1 MEGVGAIGLLI
12 PITLEPLVGER
23 THRRCTSSDSGPIL
37 DPHVITVWQRTR
49 QFAVLA
55 GMATLPNQIW
65 AYTQQAS
72 VCPCSSHQDQDT
84 CTCANPW
91 CLPCS
96 LWDMGKLMLIAPL
109 VANQI
114 HTTLSQNS
122 RQSLVLGK
130 DLGQGQACSTILP
143 GLGIGTSG
151 PTGASTPGA
160 PMGPLLW
167 QMSLAWD
174 WQRHHLGN

>member
-23 THRRCTSSDSGPIL
+23 THRRCASSDSGPIL

-91 CLPCS
+91 CLPCRHQCPIAYEIWENWCLS
-96 LWDMGKLMLIAPL
+96 HHWWQTRFRPRFHKIQDRAWSGGRTWDKGRYVQPYCL
-109 VANQI
+109 
-114 HTTLSQNS
+114 
-122 RQSLVLGK
+122 
-130 DLGQGQACSTILP
+130 DLGLGPQVPQALVP
-143 GLGIGTSG
+143 QE
-151 PTGASTPGA
+151 PP
-160 PMGPLLW
+160 
-167 QMSLAWD
+167 WD
-174 WQRHHLGN
+174 HYVDKCR